1 MLLQARINIEHLKFG
16 TRFFFIQD
24 SIMSAGSFFFK
35 WQFFIR
41 KSTSFVCIDFKCIE
55 YTYPQVFN
63 KSRQCLGLV
72 ELDRPVRRPSGIY
85 YDLDDDEAA
94 LYVLNLWD
102 DSLAK
107 YRLY

>member
-16 TRFFFIQD
+16 TRFFFKSRQYYV
-24 SIMSAGSFFFK
+24 SRKLFFK

-41 KSTSFVCIDFKCIE
+41 KSTSFVCIDLKCIE

-107 YRLY
+107 YTLY